1 MKFSFRFTVE
11 FCGNF
16 DDELD
21 VTSDHHE
28 LILEWYNKHGAYVA
42 KYNDMENVTFTF
54 VNERVIECSYYLS
67 EKLYTLYRNNDDFDI
82 YQEGV
87 ADPDDDG
94 NSPVEIEGKE
104 WLIHGFQLEN
114 SSNHE

>member
-1 MKFSFRFTVE
+1 MKVSFCFTVE

-28 LILEWYNKHGAYVA
+28 LILDWYNKHGKYMA
-42 KYNDMENVTFTF
+42 KHNDMTNVVFKFLDTQ
-54 VNERVIECSYYLS
+54 VVECSYELS
-67 EKLYTLYRNNDDFDI
+67 DELYSLYKKNDDLVI
-82 YQEGV
+82 YQMGI

-94 NSPVEIEGKE
+94 NSPVEIDGNE
-104 WLIHGFQLEN
+104 WLIRGITGDE
-114 SSNHE
+114 